1 MEIDALC
8 KESGSATRGRV
19 WIDLLRHGEPTGGE
33 RYRGD
38 GVDDPLSPRGWE
50 QMWAAVGAAAGWVR
64 VVSSPLQRCRAF
76 AEALGERLQIPVSV
90 EPELREVGF
99 GVWEGLTKPE
109 VASRWPGALEAF
121 HADPVTHRPRGAEPL
136 EAFCGRVSRALDRLW
151 QAAGAG
157 PVLVVAHAGVL
168 RAAAVQALR
177 MPLGSMY
184 RLRIGYAGCVRLSR
198 DLRGVCLEHWNLP
211 RLMEDP

>member
-1 MEIDALC
+1 MEIGALC
-8 KESGSATRGRV
+8 KETGSATRGRV
-19 WIDLLRHGEPTGGE
+19 WIDLLRHGEPTGGD

-38 GVDDPLSPRGWE
+38 GVDDPLSPRGWD

-90 EPELREVGF
+90 EPELR
-99 GVWEGLTKPE
+99 E

-177 MPLGSMY
+177 MPLRSMY

-211 RLMEDP
+211 RLMEYP